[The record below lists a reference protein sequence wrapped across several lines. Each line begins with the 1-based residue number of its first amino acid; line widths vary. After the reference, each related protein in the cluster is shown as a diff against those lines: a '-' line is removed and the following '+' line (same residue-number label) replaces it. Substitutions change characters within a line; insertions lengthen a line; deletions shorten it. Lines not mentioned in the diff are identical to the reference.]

1 MREGTRMRWGD
12 TVSKGA
18 EGGEGRMGK
27 PGLAQLWFPTKQL
40 RLPLWHHNRFPL
52 SIFSGGWVGKQVEG
66 NPETIE
72 TELGS

>member
-1 MREGTRMRWGD
+1 
-12 TVSKGA
+12 
-18 EGGEGRMGK
+18 MGK

-52 SIFSGGWVGKQVEG
+52 SIFSEGWVGKQVKG
-66 NPETIE
+66 NPETTE